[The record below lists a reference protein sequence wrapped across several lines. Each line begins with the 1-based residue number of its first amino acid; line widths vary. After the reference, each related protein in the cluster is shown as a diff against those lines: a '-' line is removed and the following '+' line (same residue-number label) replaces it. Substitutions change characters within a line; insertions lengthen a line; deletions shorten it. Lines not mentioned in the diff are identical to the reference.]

1 VLDATIFKKR
11 IVDTP
16 FAEMLEIMQMLQ
28 NTKEFVIL
36 VKIKSYKKLNE
47 KTFS

>member
-1 VLDATIFKKR
+1 
-11 IVDTP
+11 
-16 FAEMLEIMQMLQ
+16 MQMLQ
-28 NTKEFVIL
+28 NTKEFAIL